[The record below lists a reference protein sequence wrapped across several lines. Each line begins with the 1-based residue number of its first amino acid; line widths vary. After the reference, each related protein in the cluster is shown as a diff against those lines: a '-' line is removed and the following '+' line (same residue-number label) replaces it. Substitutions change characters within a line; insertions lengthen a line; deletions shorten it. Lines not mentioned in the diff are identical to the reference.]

1 MTYLTV
7 INKSNNVYTVRQ
19 VVTIICNTR
28 DAEAR
33 CTPNARRE
41 NEPTR
46 DFESQFFGYDSARQ
60 RVQCHEYLEKQKKDV
75 RAITPRAVRRI
86 NDRSSWIH
94 ADWRSKFFAVR
105 LCGPARNISIACYS
119 KCTLSYSL
127 VSPILFN
134 PRCLMASG
142 PFLIAFKNRLFFSSF
157 VFRPASLFSTVES
170 TLPDSPGTPDI

>member
-33 CTPNARRE
+33 CTRTHVAKTSQLATLKVNFLDTIQRDDAFNATNTSRNKKKMSGRLHRE
-41 NEPTR
+41 LSDELMPGQAE
-46 DFESQFFGYDSARQ
+46 FMPIGEASFS
-60 RVQCHEYLEKQKKDV
+60 
-75 RAITPRAVRRI
+75 P
-86 NDRSSWIH
+86 
-94 ADWRSKFFAVR
+94 VR

-142 PFLIAFKNRLFFSSF
+142 PFLIAFKNRLFFRLSIF
-157 VFRPASLFSTVES
+157 YR
-170 TLPDSPGTPDI
+170 